1 MTPEL
6 AFDIVIIIFIGSLII
21 SLVRTIIGPT
31 STDRLIGLNLV
42 AAQILAIMVLIALRE
57 KLHVYLDVALVYDI
71 FGFLGLLA
79 ITKLF
84 GKKGEL

>member
-1 MTPEL
+1 MTPEF
-6 AFDIVIIIFIGSLII
+6 AFDIVIIIFFGSLII
-21 SLVRTIIGPT
+21 SLARTIIGPT

-57 KLHVYLDVALVYDI
+57 ELHVYLDVALVYDI

-79 ITKLF
+79 ITRFF
-84 GKKGEL
+84 GEKGEL